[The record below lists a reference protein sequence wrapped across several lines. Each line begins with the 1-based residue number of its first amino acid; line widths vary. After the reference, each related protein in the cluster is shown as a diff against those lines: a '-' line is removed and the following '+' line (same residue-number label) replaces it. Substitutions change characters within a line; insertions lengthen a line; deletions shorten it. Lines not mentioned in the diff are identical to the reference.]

1 MKRTHLI
8 LILGAAVLVG
18 AVAATA
24 APAAAQAG
32 DPVSFYGT
40 VADGD
45 GDPAPEGT
53 TIVAVVD
60 GEVRGELD
68 VGDDGTLGGPDLTDD
83 KIVVRSDAGD
93 EVAFHIE
100 SPDGPQAE
108 ETFDLDPGIVEVDL
122 TFPDGFSFEP
132 AVDVTAPSAVE
143 TGEAVEIDVTAENV
157 GAVSGSESFTVEVDG
172 ETELDET
179 LELDSGASDTRT
191 IEITA
196 PDEETTIEIDADYGA
211 ASATAEIDVE
221 AEVEDDDD
229 DGNGGAGGGGQGG
242 GGAPAPPAPDPD
254 PESDDPAPGEPER
267 TVLEDPDTIAEQV
280 ALPAGS
286 TASYAEIVE
295 LTVEPDADRSLATF
309 TDEAGVASVTIAGT
323 VDGEITATDLA
334 DMPDATDS
342 LDATVATAT
351 QLTVPDDATT
361 RAATLQFRVSQERI
375 AELDATPDELTII
388 RHDAAADTWEPLDT
402 AVVSDSDADPVVV
415 QAQTPGFSTFAV
427 GVLDEAATDEEAD
440 EEPTTDDADEE
451 TTDDDATGE
460 EADEE
465 PADADG
471 AVVDDTDDEIPG
483 FTGALA
489 VLALLVTLIGLRRVA
504 SQP

>member
-93 EVAFHIE
+93 EVAFHVE
-100 SPDGPQAE
+100 GPDGPQAE

-122 TFPDGFSFEP
+122 TFPDGF
-132 AVDVTAPSAVE
+132 E
-143 TGEAVEIDVTAENV
+143 T
-157 GAVSGSESFTVEVDG
+157 
-172 ETELDET
+172 
-179 LELDSGASDTRT
+179 
-191 IEITA
+191 
-196 PDEETTIEIDADYGA
+196 
-211 ASATAEIDVE
+211 
-221 AEVEDDDD
+221 DDDNGD
-229 DGNGGAGGGGQGG
+229 GGNGGAGGGGGG
-242 GGAPAPPAPDPD
+242 GGGAAPAPPAPDPD
-254 PESDDPAPGEPER
+254 PEPDDPAPDEPER

-280 ALPAGS
+280 ALPAGA

-323 VDGEITATDLA
+323 VDGELTATDLA

-388 RHDAAADTWEPLDT
+388 RYDAAADTWEPLGT

-415 QAQTPGFSTFAV
+415 QAQTPGFSTFVV
-427 GVLDEAATDEEAD
+427 GVLDEASTDEEAD

-465 PADADG
+465 PADAD
-471 AVVDDTDDEIPG
+471 AAEETPDEDVGIPG